1 MKRPKFATQDWW
13 SPYPVGISENGS
25 SPKIAH
31 WGNMFPTLVFDHAK
45 SFFFFFFSR
54 LLLTVCF
61 CLSLFPVQS
70 SQGVLDLLMVLRVLR
85 LVKIMGQI
93 KRFVS
98 TLTVQTARNVEKDV
112 FRLVT
117 SVRQRKNYS
126 PWGVEPQTFG
136 FCAPM
141 LYLWA
146 IETLWARPITKFMHD
161 TCRAYCLDQ
170 QFRWR
175 HEVRLFLGTRN
186 IFCLTHVTT
195 RKSIFLYFLTE
206 LKSYHLS

>member
-1 MKRPKFATQDWW
+1 
-13 SPYPVGISENGS
+13 
-25 SPKIAH
+25 
-31 WGNMFPTLVFDHAK
+31 MFPTLVFDHAK
-45 SFFFFFFSR
+45 SFFFFFSR

-117 SVRQRKNYS
+117 SVRQRKNYIPPEES
-126 PWGVEPQTFG
+126 
-136 FCAPM
+136 
-141 LYLWA
+141 
-146 IETLWARPITKFMHD
+146 
-161 TCRAYCLDQ
+161 
-170 QFRWR
+170 
-175 HEVRLFLGTRN
+175 N
-186 IFCLTHVTT
+186 
-195 RKSIFLYFLTE
+195 
-206 LKSYHLS
+206 LKPSDFALLCSTSGP

>member
-1 MKRPKFATQDWW
+1 
-13 SPYPVGISENGS
+13 
-25 SPKIAH
+25 
-31 WGNMFPTLVFDHAK
+31 MFSTLVFDHAK

-54 LLLTVCF
+54 LLLSVCF

-117 SVRQRKNYS
+117 TVRQRKNS
-126 PWGVEPQTFG
+126 VPPEESNLRPSDFALLCSTSGPQRFYG
-136 FCAPM
+136 GQG
-141 LYLWA
+141 L
-146 IETLWARPITKFMHD
+146 
-161 TCRAYCLDQ
+161 
-170 QFRWR
+170 
-175 HEVRLFLGTRN
+175 
-186 IFCLTHVTT
+186 
-195 RKSIFLYFLTE
+195 
-206 LKSYHLS
+206 